1 MPLWREM
8 DSGKRVSVE
17 RLQGCRMT
25 EMKKCKKCGAEAEI
39 RKLGRIGNYYVAWTN
54 CPNDTIGYDTEEE
67 AIKAWNKLQERN

>member
-1 MPLWREM
+1 
-8 DSGKRVSVE
+8 
-17 RLQGCRMT
+17 
-25 EMKKCKKCGAEAEI
+25 MKLKPCKKCGAEAEI